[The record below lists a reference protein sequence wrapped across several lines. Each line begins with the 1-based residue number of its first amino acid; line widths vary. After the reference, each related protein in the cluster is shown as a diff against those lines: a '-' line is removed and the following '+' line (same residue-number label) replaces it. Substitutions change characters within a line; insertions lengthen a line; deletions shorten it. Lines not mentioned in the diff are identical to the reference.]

1 MWYCGLLMD
10 EIPFSEVSSMERKGY
25 KAFLLMREEMPLL
38 RRDTAVKTQCVYGH
52 NSINKDL
59 MVFLLWWMG
68 NTAFRQ
74 MLFPYNHTATGD
86 ARDYLAELEG
96 LHIYMA

>member
-1 MWYCGLLMD
+1 
-10 EIPFSEVSSMERKGY
+10 
-25 KAFLLMREEMPLL
+25 
-38 RRDTAVKTQCVYGH
+38 
-52 NSINKDL
+52 

-68 NTAFRQ
+68 NTAFRE
-74 MLFPYNHTATGD
+74 MLCPYNHTATGD